1 MACNTGKMS
10 TKKKIAIFSS
20 LGLAIATAT
29 YIVFTT
35 TNNPAIAAALPT
47 LIGFAACP
55 LMCIAMGAAMW
66 LSHRSSK
73 NKNKNDDSRNNM
85 QKPSSVE
92 EKLCCSELSMQEKD
106 EKYSQQEELTRIE
119 MPEKNKNPL

>member
-1 MACNTGKMS
+1 MACDTGKMS
-10 TKKKIAIFSS
+10 TKKKIVIFSS
-20 LGLAIATAT
+20 LDSAIAAAT
-29 YIVFTT
+29 YIVFAT

-55 LMCIAMGAAMW
+55 LMCTVMGAAMW

-73 NKNKNDDSRNNM
+73 NKNKNDDGRNNI

-92 EKLCCSELSMQEKD
+92 EEKSCCSELFDTGK
-106 EKYSQQEELTRIE
+106 R
-119 MPEKNKNPL
+119 